1 MKNLALL
8 ELSLEDS
15 MEINGGRMLEPLN
28 PLGFWHA
35 VADFTIGFITGRER
49 TQEILW
55 FMDNL
60 ELLKNEDLMA
70 ISGGHEGVAYTVG
83 FLFGMS
89 FAIMEHLYDLA
100 TAE

>member
-49 TQEILW
+49 TQEIL
-55 FMDNL
+55 
-60 ELLKNEDLMA
+60 
-70 ISGGHEGVAYTVG
+70 
-83 FLFGMS
+83 
-89 FAIMEHLYDLA
+89 
-100 TAE
+100 